1 MKTIQSKTVP
11 KHLRKYTA
19 EQHYEHY
26 SAINHAVWRYVMRQN
41 HNLLKNIAHE
51 AYTDG
56 LKASSISIDQ
66 IPNVGEMNE
75 SLAPFGWGA
84 ATIDGF
90 IPGVSFFEF
99 QAQGIL
105 PVVNEIRKLDNI
117 LYTPA
122 PDIIHEAAGHA
133 PILADPEYS
142 FFVKRFGE
150 IGMKALATKEE
161 HDHFEA
167 VRAYSNL
174 LEKGDATEE
183 EIEVAKQKVD
193 ECEAK
198 ITELSEAQI
207 VGRFYWWT
215 VEFGL
220 IGELNN
226 PKIYGAGLLSSVGE
240 GANALSDEVEKIPF
254 DMEEVINTGFDITK
268 PQPHLFVCK
277 DFKQLLDAAE
287 QFATTMS
294 FMKGGTESLEKAVRS
309 ANTATA
315 EYSSGLQVTGVI
327 SELLKDE
334 QGEAIYLK
342 TNGNT
347 ALAVNNQQI
356 SGHGTDTHADGFGAP
371 IGNLI
376 GVSQPLEDLNEEE
389 LKSVGVSINKHTD
402 LNFENGIQ
410 VSGQITNI
418 VRENGKVILLSF
430 ENCSVTYG
438 ETLLFSPEWGTFDMA
453 VGSEIVSVFAG
464 AADGENYY
472 TVDDEQKTP
481 IPEQTQI
488 ELNELYS
495 RVRNIR
501 DNESGN
507 LASDLNT
514 IYEQL
519 KENHK
524 KDWLLRLEMF
534 ELLSEHDEE
543 TTLKKKLLEEL
554 NELKKENKEY
564 ETLIERGLSII

>member
-1 MKTIQSKTVP
+1 MQTVETKSVP

-26 SAINHAVWRYVMRQN
+26 TAINHAVWRYVMRQN
-41 HNLLKNIAHE
+41 HNLLKDTAHE

-56 LKASSISIDQ
+56 LKASSISIDK
-66 IPNVGEMNE
+66 IPNVDEMNE
-75 SLAPFGWGA
+75 SLAPSGWGA

-90 IPGVSFFEF
+90 IPGVAFFEF

-105 PVVNEIRKLDNI
+105 PVVNEIRKLENI

-142 FFVKRFGE
+142 AFVKRFGE
-150 IGMKALATKEE
+150 IGMKAIATKEE

-167 VRAYSNL
+167 VRNYSNL
-174 LEKGDATEE
+174 LEKGNATEE
-183 EIEVAKQKVD
+183 EINQAKQEVD

-220 IGELNN
+220 VGDLDD

-240 GANALSDEVEKIPF
+240 GSNALSDEVEKMPF
-254 DMEEVINTGFDITK
+254 DMDAVINTGFDITK

-277 DFKQLLDAAE
+277 DFKQLLNAAE
-287 QFATTMS
+287 EFAKTMS

-315 EYSSGLQVTGVI
+315 VFSSGLQVTGVFT
-327 SELLKDE
+327 ELLKDD

-342 TNGNT
+342 TNGET
-347 ALAVNNQQI
+347 ALAASDQQLEN
-356 SGHGTDTHADGFGAP
+356 HGTDVHADGFGAP
-371 IGNLI
+371 IGQITGLEK
-376 GVSQPLEDLNEEE
+376 PLEDLSDDE
-389 LKSVGVSINKHTD
+389 LKNIGVQIGNDTE

-410 VSGQITNI
+410 V
-418 VRENGKVILLSF
+418 NGKVTDLVRHHEKLVLISL
-430 ENCSVTYG
+430 EDCTVTKG
-438 ETLLFSPEWGTFDMA
+438 DQALFKPEWGTFDLA
-453 VGSEIVSVFAG
+453 VGTEITSVYAG

-472 TVDDEQKTP
+472 NVDEAQKTP
-481 IPEQTQI
+481 IPEKTQVK
-488 ELNELYS
+488 LNELYARLRS
-495 RVRNIR
+495 IR
-501 DNESGN
+501 DNGSNN
-507 LASDLNT
+507 LVADLQP
-514 IYEQL
+514 IHEQL
-519 KENHK
+519 KEDHP
-524 KDWLLRLEMF
+524 KDWLLRLEMV
-534 ELLSEHDEE
+534 ELLSELAD
-543 TTLKKKLLEEL
+543 TDLKQTLLDEL
-554 NELKKENKEY
+554 NKLKRENE
-564 ETLIERGLSII
+564 EFNTLIERGLSIV